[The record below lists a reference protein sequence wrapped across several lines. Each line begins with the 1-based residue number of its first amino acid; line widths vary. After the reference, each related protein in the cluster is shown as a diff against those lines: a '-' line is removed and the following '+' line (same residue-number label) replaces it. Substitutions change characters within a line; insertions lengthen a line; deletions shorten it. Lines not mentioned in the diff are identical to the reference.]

1 MKKKKIIILIICIS
15 AFLAI
20 GGFMTYAINVKIEY
34 NYNLTVDAPRISSR
48 CDGNSLEISY
58 ASDIDTPSTIDIVLP
73 ISTKINNL
81 EPTHISN
88 YYNIYT
94 NLGISSSYILTS
106 IPDNY
111 YIYANN
117 IFFFKNTIKI

>member
-94 NLGISSSYILTS
+94 NLGISSPKLV
-106 IPDNY
+106 
-111 YIYANN
+111 
-117 IFFFKNTIKI
+117 